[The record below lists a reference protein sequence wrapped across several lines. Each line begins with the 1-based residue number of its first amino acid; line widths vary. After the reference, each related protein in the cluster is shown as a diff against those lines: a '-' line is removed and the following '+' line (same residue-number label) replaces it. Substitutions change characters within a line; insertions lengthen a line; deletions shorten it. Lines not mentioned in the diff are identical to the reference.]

1 MSRSVSITMDP
12 GTLVVLIDG
21 EPTDAALVGKA
32 REYADSKG
40 CAVTLV
46 RVLPEVTKARID
58 NGVVIL
64 PWQRMQLMENNA
76 KFELEKLR
84 SRFLRGREY
93 SNAKVVRFGSVA
105 EEIASVVQVERAHA
119 VLATSKTKSFLPWL
133 KRDRRLQRR

>member
-32 REYADSKG
+32 REYADAKG
-40 CAVTLV
+40 CSVTLV

-64 PWQRMQLMENNA
+64 PWQFMQLMENNA

-84 SRFLRGREY
+84 SRFLRGRDH
-93 SNAKVVRFGSVA
+93 SNTKVARIGRGA
-105 EEIASVVQVERAHA
+105 QEIVCA
-119 VLATSKTKSFLPWL
+119 
-133 KRDRRLQRR
+133 